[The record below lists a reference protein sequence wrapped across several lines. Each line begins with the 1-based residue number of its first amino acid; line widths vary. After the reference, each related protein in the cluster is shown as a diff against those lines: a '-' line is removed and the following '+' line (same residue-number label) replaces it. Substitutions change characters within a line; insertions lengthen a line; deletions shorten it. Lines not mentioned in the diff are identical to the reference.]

1 MKNLRDIV
9 KENVNNFNYPLTIN
23 DEILN
28 FSKESLLDYYNKTLG
43 RLNDV
48 MKRLVVMRVVLKKKG
63 MINHEDENE
72 KEVINRM
79 ENELY
84 VNKDEM
90 IKKVIEDC
98 LDDRTLDDYL
108 MEGKELGLNDII
120 SIKNL
125 Y

>member
-9 KENVNNFNYPLTIN
+9 KENVNNFNYPLTIK

-120 SIKNL
+120 SIENL

>member
-120 SIKNL
+120 SIENL

>member
-1 MKNLRDIV
+1 M
-9 KENVNNFNYPLTIN
+9 KENVNNFNYPLIIN

-43 RLNDV
+43 KLNDV
-48 MKRLVVMRVVLKKKG
+48 MMRLVVIRVVLKKKG
-63 MINHEDENE
+63 LINHEDD

-84 VNKDEM
+84 INKDEM

-120 SIKNL
+120 SIKN
-125 Y
+125 

>member
-1 MKNLRDIV
+1 MKNLRDII

-48 MKRLVVMRVVLKKKG
+48 MKRLVVMRVVLKIKG

-120 SIKNL
+120 SIKN
-125 Y
+125 

>member
-1 MKNLRDIV
+1 M
-9 KENVNNFNYPLTIN
+9 KENVNNFNYPLIIN

-43 RLNDV
+43 KLNDV
-48 MKRLVVMRVVLKKKG
+48 MKRLVVIRVVLKKKG
-63 MINHEDENE
+63 LINHEDEND

-84 VNKDEM
+84 INKDEM

-120 SIKNL
+120 SIKN
-125 Y
+125 